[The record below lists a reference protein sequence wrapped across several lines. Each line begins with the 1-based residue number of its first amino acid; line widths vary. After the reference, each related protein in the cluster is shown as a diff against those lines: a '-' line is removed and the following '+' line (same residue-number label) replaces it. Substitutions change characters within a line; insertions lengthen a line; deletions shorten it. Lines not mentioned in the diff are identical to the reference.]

1 MKVELVR
8 TAGFCFGVRRA
19 VRMVDEALKRADGPV
34 YTLGPLIHNP
44 QMVARME
51 EMGVRVIGPEDDL
64 PPGVV
69 VLRSHGVP
77 PQVEEK
83 VKAKGHKVLDAT
95 CPFVRNAQMY
105 ARSLREEGYEV
116 VIVGKRGHEEVE
128 GILGYTGG
136 EAYVVWRPEELVC
149 LGRPDRVG
157 VVAQTTTPF
166 EIFSSVVSELLK
178 RAKHIKVYN
187 TICDSTSKRQEE
199 TAALAERADVMIIVG
214 GRNSANTTRLAE
226 LCRGLGK
233 ATYHIETA
241 DELRP
246 EWVEGASLVGVSAG
260 ASTPDW
266 LIEEVMEKLKIW
278 NEGGK

>member
-1 MKVELVR
+1 MEVELVR
-8 TAGFCFGVRRA
+8 TSGFCFGVRRA
-19 VRMVDEALKRADGPV
+19 VRMVDEALKGADGPV

-44 QMVARME
+44 QMVTKME

-77 PQVEEK
+77 PQIEEK

-128 GILGYTGG
+128 GILGYAGG
-136 EAYVVWRPEELVC
+136 KAYVVWRPEELAS

-178 RAKHIKVYN
+178 RIKHVKVYN

-233 ATYHIETA
+233 PTYHIETA

-266 LIEEVMEKLKIW
+266 LIGEVMEKLKIW